1 MNNNDYDFST
11 RGTRE
16 LGYQNEDTLL
26 TNTTVATLM
35 RNVYMWMALAL
46 VITAFTSMAIANS
59 QQLITT
65 LFSNSTYMIVL
76 VVVQLVMVVA
86 LTAAINRIPFVLAGV
101 FFAIYAILT
110 GVTISSIFL
119 LYTAESIAST
129 FFITA
134 GTFAIMSVYGYFTKK
149 DLTSWG
155 RILMMGLIGIVLASV
170 VNLFMHS
177 TMLTWITTYVGVVV
191 FVGLTAYD
199 TQKIKE
205 SIIQHGSHGVNDGT
219 MKLALMGSFILY
231 LDFINLFLK
240 LLRIFGK
247 RD

>member
-119 LYTAESIAST
+119 LYC
-129 FFITA
+129 
-134 GTFAIMSVYGYFTKK
+134 
-149 DLTSWG
+149 DL
-155 RILMMGLIGIVLASV
+155 LI
-170 VNLFMHS
+170 
-177 TMLTWITTYVGVVV
+177 
-191 FVGLTAYD
+191 
-199 TQKIKE
+199 
-205 SIIQHGSHGVNDGT
+205 
-219 MKLALMGSFILY
+219 
-231 LDFINLFLK
+231 
-240 LLRIFGK
+240 
-247 RD
+247 